1 MGICYWFSIS
11 LANAFFWSR
20 TFGIERVST
29 MKIDAR
35 KETSNKLTPL
45 LPGQRFLK
53 EVSPTR
59 KHRCEQ
65 PTSGRRFKMTWIK
78 TFEENEARGLLTWVY
93 RVARWRRGRVP
104 NIVKVSSLH
113 PRLLVTLGPLF
124 RTLMEGPSPLSR
136 AQRKMVA
143 IVASKVNN
151 CFY

>member
-1 MGICYWFSIS
+1 
-11 LANAFFWSR
+11 
-20 TFGIERVST
+20 
-29 MKIDAR
+29 
-35 KETSNKLTPL
+35 
-45 LPGQRFLK
+45 
-53 EVSPTR
+53 
-59 KHRCEQ
+59 
-65 PTSGRRFKMTWIK
+65 MTWIK

-124 RTLMEGPSPLSR
+124 QTLMEGPSPLSR

-151 CFY
+151 CLN